1 MRIYDVNLTGGLP
14 AGSAAETGR
23 AQESEKTSRAG
34 TATSPASGASG
45 SNDRVEFSGTLSL
58 LSRTL
63 ATFDSSRADRVQAL
77 AGQYQSGKYTANSAA
92 TATGMVTELL
102 SAGLQ

>member
-1 MRIYDVNLTGGLP
+1 MRIYDVNLTGGVP

-23 AQESEKTSRAG
+23 AQESQKTSRAG
-34 TATSPASGASG
+34 TATSPPSGASG

-58 LSRTL
+58 LSSAL
-63 ATFDSSRADRVQAL
+63 ATFNSSRADRVQSL
-77 AGQYQSGKYTANSAA
+77 AGQYQSGNYTPDSAA
-92 TATGMVTELL
+92 TSRGMVTEML